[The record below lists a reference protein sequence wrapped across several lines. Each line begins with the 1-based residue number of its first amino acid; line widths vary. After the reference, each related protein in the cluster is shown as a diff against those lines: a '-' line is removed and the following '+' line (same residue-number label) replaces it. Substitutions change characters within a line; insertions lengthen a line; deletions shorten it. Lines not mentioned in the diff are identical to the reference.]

1 MDEPHQP
8 GGGKAA
14 HAKRRQRASQKIAGH
29 FFRLMRVLLNVG
41 NEIAPGSYLCADI
54 EKLRNHREKEV
65 GIAEQIAQMSMIVR
79 LIFVFALDRG
89 KFGAQNQQRPKERE
103 RANDEIRLH
112 HAQRFESKVRLV
124 RAVRLMNSHFPR
136 CQLNPGK
143 NKNRAN
149 QSSTDGSQRIERL
162 REVQPP
168 FRTMWIAQLSDER
181 IRCRLQERKHAG
193 NNEQCEKKESITS
206 GQRGRPEQE

>member
-1 MDEPHQP
+1 MPRQSAPRQTPPAYRSEIP
-8 GGGKAA
+8 G
-14 HAKRRQRASQKIAGH
+14 HL
-29 FFRLMRVLLNVG
+29 FRLMRVLLNVG
-41 NEIAPGSYLCADI
+41 NEVAPRPHLRSDI
-54 EKLRNHREKEV
+54 EKLRDHREKEM
-65 GIAEQIAQMSMIVR
+65 GIAEQMEQMPAIAG

-89 KFGAQNQQRPKERE
+89 KRGAQNQHRPKEGE

-124 RAVRLMNSHFPR
+124 RAVRLMNSHSPR

-149 QSSTDGSQRIERL
+149 QSSTDRAQRIERL

-181 IRCRLQERKHAG
+181 IRCRLQERKPAG
-193 NNEQCEKKESITS
+193 NNEQCKRKN
-206 GQRGRPEQE
+206 P